1 MKDIK
6 VSLITTLYNESK
18 NIEAFLDSY
27 KKQTVYADEFII
39 VDGGSTDGT
48 INFINNFIEKNKDL
62 NIRLIVDES
71 CSKKFVKGPIA
82 RGRNVA
88 IKNAKYHYIAVTDA
102 GCVLDSKWFE
112 EIIKPFQDKKV
123 DVVSGW
129 YKALVTNDF
138 QKTFEKIA
146 MPNLETLD
154 KNSFLPSSRSI
165 AFKKECWERV
175 GGYPE
180 ATLTAEDT
188 KFDLDLKKAGCR
200 FVFTEKAFVYWEC
213 PKNRKEAYD
222 KMIYYAKGDG
232 KLKLFFI
239 KFLVRNIFLIFPI
252 RILLDKEKRK
262 NFTFHY
268 GQMFYYQLG
277 YIKGIFS

>member
-1 MKDIK
+1 MEKINI
-6 VSLITTLYNESK
+6 SLITTLYNESK

-129 YKALVTNDF
+129 
-138 QKTFEKIA
+138 
-146 MPNLETLD
+146 
-154 KNSFLPSSRSI
+154 
-165 AFKKECWERV
+165 
-175 GGYPE
+175 
-180 ATLTAEDT
+180 
-188 KFDLDLKKAGCR
+188 
-200 FVFTEKAFVYWEC
+200 
-213 PKNRKEAYD
+213 
-222 KMIYYAKGDG
+222 
-232 KLKLFFI
+232 
-239 KFLVRNIFLIFPI
+239 
-252 RILLDKEKRK
+252 
-262 NFTFHY
+262 
-268 GQMFYYQLG
+268 
-277 YIKGIFS
+277 